1 MRGQYGLEDA
11 VMDDGRPRVTCVRA
25 AGQSTLIVPSN
36 TEYDHMALTRISI
49 TLPRDVLAA
58 ADRRARAL
66 DRSRS
71 WLIVDAIRAYLAGS
85 PSQVPEPAATPYGV
99 TSPGLGPLRLAQLES
114 DLRLTPERRIRAAD
128 DTARLGGRLRG
139 TRGRPPRIASL
150 DRYKETATS
159 KWQEHASP

>member
-1 MRGQYGLEDA
+1 
-11 VMDDGRPRVTCVRA
+11 
-25 AGQSTLIVPSN
+25 
-36 TEYDHMALTRISI
+36 MALTRISI

-71 WLIVDAIRAYLAGS
+71 WLIVEAIRAYLAGS
-85 PSQVPEPAATPYGV
+85 PSQGREPAATSYDV

-128 DTARLGGRLRG
+128 DTTRLGERPRR
-139 TRGRPPRIASL
+139 TRGRPHRLLPL
-150 DRYKETATS
+150 DRY
-159 KWQEHASP
+159 HASADW